1 MNTDFAARTCLYL
14 RHNEKIAQGVN
25 FMGTIV
31 QRSLSDGTLRY
42 RAEIRVNRKGLPVYK
57 EVRFLAQSA
66 LQKNGS
72 KSAKSKLRTILSKCK
87 RSIDD
92 SCNNRWFMKGGYM
105 EWVIGGG

>member
-1 MNTDFAARTCLYL
+1 MGSIFTRT
-14 RHNEKIAQGVN
+14 
-25 FMGTIV
+25 
-31 QRSLSDGTLRY
+31 LSDGTLRY